1 MTNIDNFPKSH
12 KFMTVLVRV
21 ALVSIVCHGTA
32 LPGFENNGRGTR
44 PIALANAYVAIADDP
59 WAAYYNPAGL
69 ARVKSLS
76 LSTFVSPAQFDLNEL
91 RTVCLGVSFPT
102 GVGGVGIVFDQFGF
116 NLYKETSAALAFGCA
131 VNDWITLGVT
141 THLQKVAIDRY
152 GSSLRCLLDVGGM
165 ASLTDDVCV
174 GWCWTNITQSSVGMK
189 SDQYPQIMSMGVCYE
204 ITEHS
209 RLAVELEK
217 DIRYPIIK
225 KFGFEQDL
233 FEVLSVRLGLSD
245 NPDKCSCGLGVRTA
259 GFEFSY
265 AGYSHSQLGWTH
277 QVELSVII
285 LP

>member
-21 ALVSIVCHGTA
+21 ALVSVVCHGTA

-44 PIALANAYVAIADDP
+44 PIALANAYVAVADDP

-76 LSTFVSPAQFDLNEL
+76 FSTFISPALFGMTEL
-91 RTVCLGVSFPT
+91 QTACVGATLPT
-102 GVGGVGIVFDQFGF
+102 TVGGIGVVFDQFGF
-116 NLYKETSAALAFGCA
+116 DLYKETSIALAFGSP
-131 VNDWITLGVT
+131 VNDWIALGAT
-141 THLQKVAIDRY
+141 IHLQRVAIERY
-152 GSSLRCLLDVGGM
+152 GSCMRSLFDVGGI
-165 ASLTDDVCV
+165 ASLTDDVRV
-174 GWCWTNITQSSVGMK
+174 GWSWTNVTQTSVGMK
-189 SDQYPQIMSMGVCYE
+189 SAQYPQIMSMGVCYE

-233 FEVLSVRLGLSD
+233 LESLSVRLGLSD
-245 NPDKCSCGLGVRTA
+245 NPDKCSCGLGVRTS